1 MYNYRD
7 KSIRGAVLAN
17 DVQQWRELI
26 EQLPYVYNAEF
37 LVDENDIITEIHI
50 LADQA
55 RPPKQIMRD
64 VQSAL
69 AAKFKIKLDHKII
82 SIAQIPS
89 EGINMY
95 KQRPRLKYMGMS
107 LSFSNSECKISVT
120 LENNGEK
127 FSGTDTCDLN
137 RSNRYRAI
145 ATATAK
151 AVNSYLKEKANVVL
165 KDVRATE
172 IDGYAVIIVSVIFY
186 HAGQTEVLLGSC
198 IEKDDSGPAAIRSTL
213 DAVNRRIMII

>member
-1 MYNYRD
+1 MPNE
-7 KSIRGAVLAN
+7 
-17 DVQQWRELI
+17 VQKWRQLI

-37 LVDENDIITEIHI
+37 LVNDDDVITEIHI

-55 RPPKQIMRD
+55 RAPKQIMRD

-89 EGINMY
+89 KNVSAD
-95 KQRPRLKYMGMS
+95 KQKSRLKYLGMS
-107 LSFSNSECKISVT
+107 LAFSNSECKISVT
-120 LENNGEK
+120 LENG
-127 FSGTDTCDLN
+127 GTKYIGSDTCDLN

-151 AVNSYLKEKANVVL
+151 AVNSYLKDKASVVL
-165 KDVRATE
+165 KDVRVTE
-172 IDGYAVIIVSVIFY
+172 IDGYAIIIVSVIFY
-186 HAGQTEVLLGSC
+186 HAGQTEILVGSC
-198 IEKDDSGPAAIRSTL
+198 IEKDDSGPAAIRSSL
-213 DAVNRRIMII
+213 DAVNRKIMII